1 MVMNPTRSTEDA
13 GAGQQV
19 AISPWLDAERRRSL
33 PRSWRR
39 WWRPLVVAGSSLA
52 AITLWWLGMRGAAAA
67 LTGATGLAVAF
78 VVGIAFIRW
87 LLAGSHGVIA
97 VARALVEEAAG
108 SRLPAVIVLL
118 VVLGLP
124 ILPLVLDPAERLE
137 YRMQFLLDWS
147 LSGGSFLL
155 AMLSIALACSTLCG
169 DIDSQRIHMT
179 LVKPIERWQYLL
191 GKWIGIVLLNA
202 LLVVLVGIGVY
213 AAATTLRQSRAV
225 DAADRL
231 AVNEQVLTARI
242 ATRPEHP
249 RRAEFDQAV
258 EAAVEQIRE
267 SEPDLF
273 ARDPAGARNRVKS
286 WEVLRWHTVTASK
299 VSSYDFTLAPPDR
312 LSSDV
317 IQLRIKPFCD
327 NASMDRADVR
337 FAVWLNDRPFPLD
350 EGQHTEFTFSSGSF
364 HTLDLP
370 ASAIDESGRL
380 RVTIANKNL
389 IPPGDTEPTSLSFVP
404 GKGMEM
410 LYRVDSFEWNF
421 VRGLIVM
428 WSKLAML
435 AAAGLAAASWLGFP
449 IAVMASLV
457 VYAAAV
463 ARGFLADAVDIY
475 TGLDDATPT
484 ITSMLKLRLGMLAEK
499 VFKLEWWEAIK
510 TVTSFVADAFLAL
523 IPSFGRYDAITEVST
538 GRLCSLP
545 ATLGCFGEFA
555 ILYPLLLLAIGW
567 ALLERRD
574 LVNLSGS

>member
-1 MVMNPTRSTEDA
+1 MNHTRSTEDA
-13 GAGQQV
+13 PTDRRV
-19 AISPWLDAERRRSL
+19 AITPWLDAERRRSL

-39 WWRPLVVAGSSLA
+39 WWRLVAATGSALGA
-52 AITLWWLGMRGAAAA
+52 VGLWWLGMRGAATA
-67 LTGATGLAVAF
+67 LAGATGLAVAF
-78 VVGIAFIRW
+78 VTGIAIIRR
-87 LLAGSHGVIA
+87 LLTGSHGVVA

-118 VVLGLP
+118 VVVGLP

-147 LSGGSFLL
+147 LSGASFLL
-155 AMLSIALACSTLCG
+155 AMLSIALAASTLCG

-191 GKWIGIVLLNA
+191 GKWIGIVILDT

-213 AAATTLRQSRAV
+213 AAVSTLRQSRAL

-231 AVNEQVLTARI
+231 AVDEQVLTARI
-242 ATRPEHP
+242 AARPEHP
-249 RRAEFDQAV
+249 RREEFDEAV
-258 EAAVEQIRE
+258 EAAVSQVRD

-273 ARDPAGARNRVKS
+273 ARDPVGARNRVKS

-299 VSSYDFTLAPPDR
+299 VSSYDFTLVPPDR
-312 LSSDV
+312 LTADV

-337 FAVWLNDRPFPLD
+337 FAIWLNDRPFPLED
-350 EGQHTEFTFSSGSF
+350 GQHTELTFSSGSF
-364 HTLDLP
+364 HTIDLP

-389 IPPGDTEPTSLSFVP
+389 VPPGETEPTSLSFAP
-404 GKGMEM
+404 GKGMEL

-435 AAAGLAAASWLGFP
+435 TAAGLAAASWLGFP
-449 IAVMASLV
+449 VAVMASLV

-463 ARGFLADAVDIY
+463 ARGFLADAIDIY
-475 TGLDDATPT
+475 TGLDDAAPT
-484 ITSMLKLRLGMLAEK
+484 LTSMIKLRLGMLAEK
-499 VFKLEWWEAIK
+499 VLKLEWWEAIK
-510 TVTSFVADAFLAL
+510 TVSSFFADAFLAL

-545 ATLGCFGEFA
+545 ATLGCCGEFA
-555 ILYPLLLLAIGW
+555 ILYPVVLLALGW